1 MAWWYNNRKKLKE
14 GRPWIDDNGVKHRYN
29 WIKWSDLTKKIHGLT
44 WEAENV
50 RPIKINTPEVNP
62 TMILQLAEFIFDLSS
77 FNLDA
82 SINLKV
88 IIDNINPDS
97 WEADIDKIVTFT
109 NDAIIGPI
117 TISDNMGGT
126 LTINNSGTITG
137 TAGIGNGGD
146 GGHAI
151 TMHSNTTINNTGIIS
166 GGGGAGGNGGNGGRG
181 GNSIKKNING
191 DIITVKNISG
201 GMGGAG
207 GSSEGIGAG
216 YKVFA
221 SSGELGEN
229 GGLGLN
235 NAGTGGAGG
244 IKGNG
249 GELGKAGLHGISGNR
264 GANGNATSGV
274 LGAPGSPGGAAG
286 KAIHVVAGI
295 LTYNDN
301 GTTNGTTN

>member
-1 MAWWYNNRKKLKE
+1 MAWWYNNRKRLKV
-14 GRPWIDDNGVKHRYN
+14 GRSWYNDEGVKYRWY
-29 WIKWSDLTKKIHGLT
+29 WASRWSDFAKKIHGIT
-44 WEAENV
+44 WEAENF
-50 RPIKINTPEVNP
+50 RARKINIPEVNP
-62 TMILQLAEFIFDLSS
+62 TIILQFAEFTFDLSS

-88 IIDNINPDS
+88 IIDNISPDS
-97 WEADIDKIVTFT
+97 WAADIDKIVTFT
-109 NDAIIGPI
+109 NDAIIGTI

-181 GNSIKKNING
+181 GNASKN
-191 DIITVKNISG
+191 NISG

-216 YKVFA
+216 YKVSA
-221 SSGELGEN
+221 SKGELGEN
-229 GGLGLN
+229 GGLGSN

-274 LGAPGSPGGAAG
+274 SGAPGSPGGAAG

-301 GTTNGTTN
+301 GTTNGAIN

>member
-1 MAWWYNNRKKLKE
+1 MAWWYNNRKRLKV
-14 GRPWIDDNGVKHRYN
+14 GRSWYNDEGVKYRWY
-29 WIKWSDLTKKIHGLT
+29 WASRWSDFAKKIHGIT
-44 WEAENV
+44 WEAENF
-50 RPIKINTPEVNP
+50 RARKINIPEVNP
-62 TMILQLAEFIFDLSS
+62 TIILQFAEFTFDLSS

-181 GNSIKKNING
+181 GNASKN
-191 DIITVKNISG
+191 NISG

-216 YKVFA
+216 YKVSA
-221 SSGELGEN
+221 SKGELGEN
-229 GGLGLN
+229 GGLGSN

-274 LGAPGSPGGAAG
+274 SGAPGSPGGAAG

-301 GTTNGTTN
+301 GTTNGAIN